1 MGTYGS
7 ILSKDADT
15 HGRNKGIP
23 DDRKRRGREIIIV
36 NNMPEK
42 VKGLPE
48 ESTIYV

>member
-1 MGTYGS
+1 LRLRRGS
-7 ILSKDADT
+7 Q
-15 HGRNKGIP
+15 
-23 DDRKRRGREIIIV
+23 DDRKRWWHEIIIV